1 MVLLDV
7 AGIGT
12 LKYYVNI
19 FDYVKKYTISYLY
32 IRDLCDT
39 RDISLSFFI
48 EVVVLVVIEYLPL
61 VLGTK
66 VTGLTGT
73 FLKLFKT
80 FLNIFCFICVT
91 ILLHFCYRVN
101 NGRIGV
107 LPDEVQFVRS
117 RWERSYRQERTHDRP
132 QRDGHKGLQKGGQGE

>member
-73 FLKLFKT
+73 FFKHLKT
-80 FLNIFCFICVT
+80 F
-91 ILLHFCYRVN
+91 
-101 NGRIGV
+101 
-107 LPDEVQFVRS
+107 
-117 RWERSYRQERTHDRP
+117 
-132 QRDGHKGLQKGGQGE
+132 